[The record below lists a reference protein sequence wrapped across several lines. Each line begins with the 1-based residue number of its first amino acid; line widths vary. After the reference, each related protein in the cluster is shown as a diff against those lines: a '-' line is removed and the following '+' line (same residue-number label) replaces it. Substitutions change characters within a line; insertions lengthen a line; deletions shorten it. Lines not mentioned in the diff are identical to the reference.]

1 MSKRDPK
8 GYYPI
13 PDLGENVRFVS
24 VTTALNVLGKFNV
37 EQWKVDVGVDCLYES
52 TIMPYMA
59 GDITLDQFREID
71 FERAMGVAKYHYKEL
86 SGEGKDLGTR
96 FHDAMDAYHKTGA
109 HPIDPELREAFQN
122 TIAWENLVK
131 VDVVESEK
139 MVYCKTFQYA
149 GTPDLVCDAIFN
161 VDPVRGILD
170 YKTYNGKKVK
180 KPTIYP
186 SWKQQLGAY
195 VYAYE
200 EMTGDL
206 LDFGGII
213 AVNATTKEVSPHIF
227 FRPELIQPTNEFIA
241 LVGYVNLCRRGK

>member
-1 MSKRDPK
+1 M
-8 GYYPI
+8 
-13 PDLGENVRFVS
+13 E
-24 VTTALNVLGKFNV
+24 
-37 EQWKVDVGVDCLYES
+37 
-52 TIMPYMA
+52 
-59 GDITLDQFREID
+59 
-71 FERAMGVAKYHYKEL
+71 VAKKHYKEL

-96 FHDAMDAYHKTGA
+96 FHDAMDVYHKTGA

-170 YKTYNGKKVK
+170 YKTYNGKKAK

-213 AVNATTKEVSPHIF
+213 AVNSTTNEVSPHIF
-227 FRPELIQPTNEFIA
+227 FRPEIIQPTNEFIA
-241 LVGYVNLCRRGK
+241 LVNYVNLCHRGK